1 MTQVMKKL
9 LFILPL
15 ALMVNSCIFFKMDN
29 YDGPN
34 ASITGRIIDSKTK
47 ENVPTECKYGNFFG
61 GAYMGAPTTGYF
73 SVVEKDR
80 SEVYNIPLEGSGT
93 QYWHIKYDG
102 TYANTKVFSG
112 NYRIS
117 ALSDNFY
124 PMTMEDVRINP
135 GDNTLDWEVTP
146 YCRILN
152 PKIELVGGKF
162 VATFAVEFGDATKAN
177 VVYDARLLCYP
188 DCYVGMYC
196 NYCASDQGAN
206 MLDVTGTGAVVNE
219 VKADGST
226 YTLTIDPNDQ
236 LNYSAFMYPGKGKER
251 FFRIAVCAIGVDATG
266 RPIHNGS
273 HFYNYSPTVKIVY

>member
-29 YDGPN
+29 YEGPN

-73 SVVEKDR
+73 SVYEKDR
-80 SEVYNIPLEGSGT
+80 SEVYDIPLEGTGT

-102 TYANTKVFSG
+102 TYSNTKVFSG
-112 NYRIS
+112 NYRIA

-124 PMTMEDVRINP
+124 PVTKDDVRINA

-146 YCRILN
+146 YCRIID
-152 PKIELVGGKF
+152 PKIELQGSKF
-162 VATFAVEFGDATKAN
+162 VATFAVEYGDATKAN
-177 VVYDARLLCYP
+177 TIYEARFLCYP
-188 DCYVGMYC
+188 DVFVGMYC
-196 NYCASDQGAN
+196 NYCAQDPGAISKEI
-206 MLDVTGTGAVVNE
+206 V
-219 VKADGST
+219 ADGVT
-226 YTLTIDPNDQ
+226 RNTLTIDPSNP

-251 FFRIAVCAIGVDATG
+251 FFRIAVCAIGVDAAG
-266 RPIHNGS
+266 RPTHNGS